1 MDIGKSKRNYRAN
14 MIVEID
20 KKSGFCFGVINAIR
34 AAENELNNSENLY
47 SLGDIV
53 HNGKEVERLE
63 KMGLKSISKEEFFTL
78 KDCKVLI
85 RAHGEP
91 PETYEYAKQNNI
103 ELIDATCPVV
113 LTLQEKVK
121 RSYESKIEQQ
131 GQVVIYGKKGHAE
144 IEGLNGQTDH
154 TAIIVESMAEIDKID
169 TTKPVSLYSQTTKR
183 LEDFY
188 QIAGLVKSK
197 MQPGVPVE
205 IKDTICRQVSNRV
218 PNLKI
223 FSKNYDLI
231 LFVAGKKSSN
241 GQYLYSICKEENP
254 NSFIISRTDEI
265 QKEWFSGVNS
275 VGICGATSTPIWLM
289 EDVAEWVNANFN

>member
-1 MDIGKSKRNYRAN
+1 MRI
-14 MIVEID
+14 EID

-34 AAENELNNSENLY
+34 AAENELNTAESLY

-63 KMGLKSISKEEFFTL
+63 KLGLKSISKEEYFKL

-91 PETYEYAKQNNI
+91 PETYDYAVKNNI

-121 RSYESKIEQQ
+121 KSYDSTIEQQ
-131 GQVVIYGKKGHAE
+131 GQIVIFGKKGHAE
-144 IEGLNGQTDH
+144 IEGLNGQTNH
-154 TAIIVESMAEIDKID
+154 NAIIIESIAEIDKID
-169 TTKPVSLYSQTTKR
+169 TKKPVSLYSQTTKR
-183 LEDFY
+183 IEDFY
-188 QIAGLVKSK
+188 QVAGLLKSK
-197 MQPGVPVE
+197 MQPDVAVE

-218 PNLKI
+218 PNLKN

-241 GQYLYSICKEENP
+241 GQYLYTICREENP
-254 NSFIISRTDEI
+254 NSYIISGTDEI
-265 QKEWFSGVNS
+265 DKNWFTGVES
-275 VGICGATSTPIWLM
+275 VGICGATSTPNWLM
-289 EDVAEWVNANFN
+289 EEVAGWVNSNFN

>member
-1 MDIGKSKRNYRAN
+1 

-20 KKSGFCFGVINAIR
+20 RKSGFCFGVINAIR
-34 AAENELNNSENLY
+34 AAENELNVAESLY
-47 SLGDIV
+47 CLGDIV
-53 HNGKEVERLE
+53 HNGMEVERLE
-63 KMGLKSISKEEFFTL
+63 KMGLKSISKEEYFTL

-91 PETYEYAKQNNI
+91 PETYDYANKNNI

-121 RSYESKIEQQ
+121 KSYDSTVDLQ
-131 GQVVIYGKKGHAE
+131 GQIVIYGKKGHAE
-144 IEGLNGQTDH
+144 IEGLNGQTNQS
-154 TAIIVESMAEIDKID
+154 AIIIESIAEIDKID

-183 LEDFY
+183 IEDFY
-188 QIAGLVKSK
+188 QVAGLLKSK
-197 MQPGVPVE
+197 MQPGVQVE

-241 GQYLYSICKEENP
+241 GQYLFSICKEENP
-254 NSFIISRTDEI
+254 NSYIVSRTDEI
-265 QKEWFSGVNS
+265 KRDWFSGINS
-275 VGICGATSTPIWLM
+275 VGISGATSTPIWLM
-289 EDVAEWVNANFN
+289 EEVANWVNTNFN

>member
-1 MDIGKSKRNYRAN
+1 MDIGKSKRKDRRK

-20 KKSGFCFGVINAIR
+20 KRSGFCFGVINAIR
-34 AAENELNNSENLY
+34 EAENELDNADKLY

-63 KMGLKSISKEEFFTL
+63 KRGLKSISKEEYFTL

-91 PETYEYAKQNNI
+91 PETYEYARQNNI

-121 RSYESKIEQQ
+121 RSYEAKIDQQ
-131 GQVVIYGKKGHAE
+131 GQVVIFGKKGHAE
-144 IEGLNGQTDH
+144 IDGLNGQTNNN
-154 TAIIVESMAEIDKID
+154 AIVIEGIADIDKID
-169 TTKPVSLYSQTTKR
+169 TNRPVSLYSQTTKR
-183 LEDFY
+183 IEDFNG
-188 QIAGLVKSK
+188 IAGLIKSK
-197 MQPGVPVE
+197 MNPEVPIE

-218 PNLKI
+218 PNLKN
-223 FSKNYDLI
+223 FAKNYDMV

-241 GQYLYSICKEENP
+241 GQYLFSICKEENP
-254 NSFIISRTDEI
+254 KSQIISSIDEI
-265 QKEWFSGVNS
+265 DSQWFSGVNS
-275 VGICGATSTPIWLM
+275 VGISGATSTPNWLM
-289 EDVAEWVNANFN
+289 EEVADWVKSNF